1 MPQQNCFLPTNC
13 ESGAEG
19 NYVSFVL
26 NRFTKLNAGVL
37 GLVHAAVGISGE
49 AGELLDAVKKHWV
62 YGKPLDVQNVIEEL
76 GDLEFYAA
84 ALRALIGVSREEVIK
99 ANVDKLR
106 KRYPDGYTDALA
118 AARLDK
124 VTETQILE
132 S

>member
-37 GLVHAAVGISGE
+37 GLVHAAVGICGE

>member
-1 MPQQNCFLPTNC
+1 
-13 ESGAEG
+13 
-19 NYVSFVL
+19 
-26 NRFTKLNAGVL
+26 
-37 GLVHAAVGISGE
+37 
-49 AGELLDAVKKHWV
+49 
-62 YGKPLDVQNVIEEL
+62 
-76 GDLEFYAA
+76 
-84 ALRALIGVSREEVIK
+84 LRALIGVSREEVIK

>member
-49 AGELLDAVKKHWV
+49 AGELLDAVKKHWSSTR
-62 YGKPLDVQNVIEEL
+62 P
-76 GDLEFYAA
+76 
-84 ALRALIGVSREEVIK
+84 
-99 ANVDKLR
+99 
-106 KRYPDGYTDALA
+106 PC
-118 AARLDK
+118 AR
-124 VTETQILE
+124 
-132 S
+132 